1 MNEIL
6 RKIGLYG
13 IVPVVKIDDVEN
25 AVPLAK
31 ARCD

>member
-6 RKIGLYG
+6 EKISLMG
-13 IVPVVKIDDVEN
+13 IVPVVKIDDAAD

-31 ARCD
+31 ASL